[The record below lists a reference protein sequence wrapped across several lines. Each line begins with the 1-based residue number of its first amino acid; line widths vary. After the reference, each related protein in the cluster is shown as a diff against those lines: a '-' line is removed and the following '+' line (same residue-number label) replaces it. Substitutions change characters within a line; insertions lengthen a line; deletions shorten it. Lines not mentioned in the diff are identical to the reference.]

1 MMIKNWQIYK
11 IHYYWFMNSNIPNDH
26 ISKNEE
32 IINIAQSDITDT
44 ILQHYILSTDID
56 KRWSYK
62 WYPFTIQPRKH
73 LSHYQKEIQSWPSHV
88 LYKRVLDKQ
97 GNIKIYNG
105 MQIISIIDREPYM
118 IIVRDHIKEG
128 HKELKISKET
138 LENIKK
144 SSIRYDK
151 KDTFKN
157 RILREL
163 STYNNKIPKWVQ
175 TIISQLLGLFNS
187 E

>member
-1 MMIKNWQIYK
+1 
-11 IHYYWFMNSNIPNDH
+11 
-26 ISKNEE
+26 
-32 IINIAQSDITDT
+32 
-44 ILQHYILSTDID
+44 
-56 KRWSYK
+56 
-62 WYPFTIQPRKH
+62 
-73 LSHYQKEIQSWPSHV
+73 
-88 LYKRVLDKQ
+88 
-97 GNIKIYNG
+97 

-118 IIVRDHIKEG
+118 IIVRDHIKAG

-163 STYNNKIPKWVQ
+163 STYNKIPKLVQ
-175 TIISQLLGLFNS
+175 TIISQLLELFNS
-187 E
+187 EK